1 MKVLQTEFMF
11 STSEPKI
18 VSLKT
23 SCTPSSPFHQLFEAL
38 QQNEGVLEELKNEIL
53 DDEIKSTLSVKVS
66 REVHTEVAELLEDL
80 PTIEERPLLET
91 PIYESRQQAISMPIQ
106 TMPWLPKGLI
116 TLPKNPIPKAL
127 GAVEDDFK
135 SIPIMLPKSRADSL
149 VDSEGLFK
157 IEDPGSEM
165 QSTLERVNGQPLSG
179 ILKEVAGIPF
189 PPKKTVAPYDFK
201 IGVQQELVSESTGS
215 GSERLEILEKPAS
228 MIDSISV
235 SQLESKKDISLVLSP
250 ESTKLVERLSGK
262 SSVQSKEFEPLR
274 TELTRFLMSPIRDSI
289 TSVSSLRIQ
298 VFPEHLGHIDLLV
311 SVEEGAVRVQLATSS
326 LHAKEAIEHQ
336 LPQLRQALFDQGVL
350 VESIDID
357 WRSEKEFTKQN
368 SHQRESSTGQEQS
381 QVHREEVDNT
391 KTSQHEESSGIDY
404 SV

>member
-11 STSEPKI
+11 SASEPKI

-23 SCTPSSPFHQLFEAL
+23 SCTSSSPFHQLFESL

-53 DDEIKSTLSVKVS
+53 DDQIKSSHSEKVS
-66 REVHTEVAELLEDL
+66 SEVVEVLEDL
-80 PTIEERPLLET
+80 PTLDGQYLLES
-91 PIYESRQQAISMPIQ
+91 PLYENRQQAIPVPIQ
-106 TMPWLPKGLI
+106 IMPWLPKGLI
-116 TLPKNPIPKAL
+116 TVPKDPIPKAL
-127 GAVEDDFK
+127 STVENDFK
-135 SIPIMLPKSRADSL
+135 SISIISLNSRADSL
-149 VDSEGLFK
+149 VDSGGFK
-157 IEDPGSEM
+157 SEDSSGEM
-165 QSTLERVNGQPLSG
+165 LEVVERVNGQPISG
-179 ILKEVAGIPF
+179 SKQEVTVIQSTT
-189 PPKKTVAPYDFK
+189 KKTEAPYDFK
-201 IGVQQELVSESTGS
+201 IGVQQELVSESAGS

-228 MIDSISV
+228 LIDSISV

-250 ESTKLVERLSGK
+250 ESTKLVERLSMEA
-262 SSVQSKEFEPLR
+262 SVQSKEFKPLR
-274 TELTRFLMSPIRDSI
+274 EELTRLLVTPIRDLT
-289 TSVSSLRIQ
+289 TSRSTLRIQ

-311 SVEEGAVRVQLATSS
+311 SVEEGAVRVQLAASS

-368 SHQRESSTGQEQS
+368 SHQRESSSGQEQS
-381 QVHREEVDNT
+381 LVHREEVDNT
-391 KTSQHEESSGIDY
+391 KTSHHEESSGIDY

>member
-11 STSEPKI
+11 SASEPKI

-23 SCTPSSPFHQLFEAL
+23 SCTASSPFHQLFEAL

-91 PIYESRQQAISMPIQ
+91 PLYESRQQAISMPIQ

-127 GAVEDDFK
+127 GAVEDDSK

-189 PPKKTVAPYDFK
+189 PPKKTVAPDDFK
-201 IGVQQELVSESTGS
+201 ISSQQELVSKHAISES
-215 GSERLEILEKPAS
+215 SEIFEEPTSLG
-228 MIDSISV
+228 DSNSEHLV
-235 SQLESKKDISLVLSP
+235 ESKKGISLVLSP

-311 SVEEGAVRVQLATSS
+311 SVEEGAVRVQLAASS

-350 VESIDID
+350 VESIDIE

-368 SHQRESSTGQEQS
+368 SHQRESSTGQDQS
-381 QVHREEVDNT
+381 LVHREEVDNT